1 MSSRR
6 GTTQKS
12 KRGSAGNQATD
23 ANGAGSVDQIRQLI
37 FGEQMTG
44 YEERFNALEERLSN
58 EIKELR
64 EKVERQLT
72 ELNAAMVTRT
82 DDVEAKSVPR
92 QQIAA
97 SLEKL
102 AKTLR
107 GG

>member
-1 MSSRR
+1 MTSRR

-12 KRGSAGNQATD
+12 KRSSAANQAEQV
-23 ANGAGSVDQIRQLI
+23 NGAGSVDQIRQLI

-44 YEERFNALEERLSN
+44 YEARFNELEERLSS
-58 EIKELR
+58 EINELR
-64 EKVERQLT
+64 EKVEQKLS
-72 ELNAAMVTRT
+72 ELNDAMVART

-92 QQIAA
+92 NQIAA

-102 AKTLR
+102 ANTLR